1 MKMSEIKDVEQIPT
15 QAIVNI
21 TAKVIETI
29 EEIQE
34 VLVWNKKTPVK
45 TVKVGDQ
52 SGAINLK
59 LWSDNIEKIA
69 FGMTYKFTSLG
80 VREYMGRKYLTTT
93 PTSSW
98 VVVDDIPNINV
109 ADVGVKENVVVRG
122 EVSLVT
128 VTLSKA
134 CLSCR
139 KTVTATDTGSPFIK
153 CPECKMKMKKD
164 RMIDNMLCKLS
175 VEGNSSKYLVPSAVI
190 TEFLCSTQK
199 QQIQG
204 NADEIE
210 NHLLTCGEIQM
221 EIPQNTSRA
230 VSMKLVD

>member
-1 MKMSEIKDVEQIPT
+1 MKTSEIKDVEQIPT

-21 TAKVIETI
+21 TAKVIETV

-34 VLVWNKKTPVK
+34 VLVWNRKTPVK

-59 LWSDNIEKIA
+59 LWSDNIEKIVL
-69 FGMTYKFTSLG
+69 GMTYKFTSLG
-80 VREYMGRKYLTTT
+80 VWEYMGRKYLTTT
-93 PTSSW
+93 PSSSW
-98 VVVDDIPNINV
+98 LVVDDIPNINEE
-109 ADVGVKENVVVRG
+109 DVGIKENVVVRG
-122 EVSLVT
+122 EVTLVT

-139 KTVTATDTGSPFIK
+139 KTVTATDTGSPFVK

-164 RMIDNMLCKLS
+164 KMIDNMLCKLS
-175 VEGNSSKYLVPSAVI
+175 VEGNSSKYLVPSAVM
-190 TEFLCSTQK
+190 TEFLISTQK
-199 QQIQG
+199 EDIQG

-210 NHLLTCGEIQM
+210 NHLLTCGEIKM
-221 EIPQNTSRA
+221 EIPQSTSRA
-230 VSMKLVD
+230 VSLKLVD